1 MRNLILAIIA
11 VFPAVVFAQETTS
24 IADQLRKEGKL
35 KEAIA
40 AYDSLYKVDPTNRN
54 NTYNYACAYALMK
67 NIDSAFHYLN
77 IATATDSMTAPL
89 NDPDF
94 YFLLEDERWE
104 LFEDKMIKRIAAK
117 YNPYADPELTKE
129 LWRMKVKDQAFYYHL
144 QVANEQNGMGS
155 PVARAIWELK
165 HLINTENLARLEE
178 IIAEHGWPKRTDVGN
193 SAAQTVF
200 LIIQHADLEVQKKY
214 LPMMKEAADNKEAS
228 WSALAMLLDRIEM
241 REGRPQIYGSQISR
255 NEEGAY
261 KVYKLIDPEY
271 VNQRRKEVGLPPI
284 EDYVENWNITWEVEQ
299 KKK

>member
-1 MRNLILAIIA
+1 MRNLIIAIIA
-11 VFPAVVFAQETTS
+11 FNPAILLAQETTS
-24 IADQLRKEGKL
+24 IADQLRNEGKL
-35 KEAIA
+35 KEAIT

-54 NTYNYACAYALMK
+54 NTYNYACAHALMK
-67 NIDSAFHYLN
+67 NKDSAFHYLN
-77 IATATDSMTAPL
+77 IATAKDSMTAPL

-94 YFLLEDERWE
+94 YFLIEDERWG
-104 LFEDKMIKRIAAK
+104 LFEDKMIERIIAK
-117 YNPYADPELTKE
+117 YDPYTDPELTKE

-144 QVANEQNGMGS
+144 QVANEQNGVGS
-155 PVARAIWELK
+155 PVVRAIWELK

-200 LIIQHADLEVQKKY
+200 LIIQHADLDVQKKY
-214 LPMMKEAADNKEAS
+214 LPIMKEAADKKEAS
-228 WSALAMLLDRIEM
+228 WSALAMLLDRVEM

-261 KVYKLIDPEY
+261 IVYELIEPEY

-284 EDYVENWNITWEVEQ
+284 EEYVKNWNITWEVEQ
-299 KKK
+299 KEK